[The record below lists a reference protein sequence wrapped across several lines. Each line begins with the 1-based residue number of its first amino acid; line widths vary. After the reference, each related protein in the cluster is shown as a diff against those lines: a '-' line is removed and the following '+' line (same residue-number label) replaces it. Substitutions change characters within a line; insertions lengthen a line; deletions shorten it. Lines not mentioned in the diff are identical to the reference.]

1 MNSAVQLDFKNK
13 TPNPK
18 LIFTLIFL
26 RITNAIISLLI
37 PDNKL
42 VTLSTVELLKL
53 AIVEILIV
61 ESFSSIKD

>member
-42 VTLSTVELLKL
+42 VIFSTVELLKL